1 MSQML
6 LPSASTGG
14 MTGITGGTYKL
25 VIWHLLMLLRHF
37 SLVTVLVAIYA
48 GETVVDAAEVAFRA
62 GNVVMIR
69 SWAYGEPLIMIK
81 CSALPGDSGVARFA
95 GRGETS
101 LYVIGVGGILVIGLV
116 AEVAHCRRTLVLPA
130 HMTVTARSV
139 YMGAG

>member
-1 MSQML
+1 
-6 LPSASTGG
+6 
-14 MTGITGGTYKL
+14 
-25 VIWHLLMLLRHF
+25 MLLRHF
-37 SLVTVLVAIYA
+37 SLVTVLVAIYTR
-48 GETVVDAAEVAFRA
+48 ETVVDAAEVAFRA

-116 AEVAHCRRTLVLPA
+116 AEVAVGRCPLVL
-130 HMTVTARSV
+130 TTNVTLTAGSV